1 MGGGGLDIGGK
12 NSMNSILCEK
22 KGSESKKL
30 KIDQLRSEKKEMR

>member
-30 KIDQLRSEKKEMR
+30 KIDHESEKKEMR